1 MAKTSKIIKNEKRKK
16 LVAKYAARR
25 AELIKVM
32 KDANASMDDKIE
44 AQKALAK
51 MPRDASATRI
61 RNRCALTGRPRAYLR
76 RFGLSRIAF
85 RELALQG
92 QIPGVTKSSW

>member
-1 MAKTSKIIKNEKRKK
+1 MAKTSKIVKNDKRKAT
-16 LVAKYAARR
+16 VARYAERR
-25 AELIKVM
+25 AELKAIIRSTKSTTEEVE
-32 KDANASMDDKIE
+32 E
-44 AQKALAK
+44 AYRKLRK
-51 MPRDASATRI
+51 LPRDASPTRI
-61 RNRCALTGRPRAYLR
+61 VNRCALTGRPRAYLR

>member
-61 RNRCALTGRPRAYLR
+61 RNRCALTGRPRAYYR
-76 RFGLSRIAF
+76 KFGLSRIAL
-85 RELALQG
+85 REEALAGNL
-92 QIPGVTKSSW
+92 PGVVKASW